1 MMISILKKLEKS
13 KFLYLNLL
21 QYSGNSKIKQDFESS
36 AVEEYINW
44 LKENKI
50 EVKII
55 NNEDELNSLVNGS
68 ELLTAYPSIG
78 YEKDKLSEL
87 KKQNKI
93 NLKYFYDSYDLLC
106 WPYAKSGFFKFKNK
120 IGDFIKAIS

>member
-1 MMISILKKLEKS
+1 MMNLFKKIREI

-36 AVEEYINW
+36 AVKEYLNW

-68 ELLTAYPSIG
+68 NY
-78 YEKDKLSEL
+78 
-87 KKQNKI
+87 
-93 NLKYFYDSYDLLC
+93 
-106 WPYAKSGFFKFKNK
+106 
-120 IGDFIKAIS
+120 